1 MVIDAILYNGERDI
15 FDLRY
20 NVLKDVVDE
29 FVVVEFG
36 KTFSG
41 KDKEAHPINLP
52 KVSYHFFTQVK
63 DLKPNLPPAFA
74 TEYNQREMIKQCLKH
89 LDGDEWVFIGDCDEI
104 WEPNFEIPEDR
115 IKFRLRVYAYYLNN
129 RSSEDFA
136 LGPILA
142 RYHTVRANRI
152 NDLRTQT
159 PLSPELSGWH
169 FTNMGGAERL
179 KEKIESYG
187 HQEFNTPEVKDNL
200 EERIKRNQDYVGRN
214 FTFWKDESDWPEYL
228 KNNKDKYNHLLI

>member
-41 KDKEAHPINLP
+41 KVKEAHPINLP
-52 KVSYHFFTQVK
+52 KVSYHFFTQVLEK
-63 DLKPNLPPAFA
+63 KQLGLPPAF
-74 TEYNQREMIKQCLKH
+74 EMEFNQREMIGQCLEH
-89 LDGDEWVFIGDCDEI
+89 LDDEDIVYVGDCDEI
-104 WEPNFEIPEDR
+104 WNPKEI
-115 IKFRLRVYAYYLNN
+115 KVGTKYRLRVYAYHLNN

-136 LGPILA
+136 LGPVCMEYGKLK
-142 RYHTVRANRI
+142 HWSLNR
-152 NDLRTQT
+152 LRTDIE
-159 PLSPELSGWH
+159 LSPELSGWH
-169 FTNMGGAERL
+169 FTNMGGPQRL

-187 HQEFNTPEVKDNL
+187 HQEFNTPQIKDNL
-200 EERIKRNQDYVGRN
+200 EERIKQNRDYVGRN
-214 FTFWKDESDWPEYL
+214 FTFWRDETDWPDYL
-228 KNNKDKYNHLLI
+228 ITNRENYKHLLI